1 MSSLRGQIA
10 SRPMREIFLTSSSL
24 SFSSLSSS
32 VSWDDAI
39 ELNLKE
45 SKASSSEDKSHH
57 QQINGEF
64 SNASSSS
71 QGTEMSGS
79 THVKM
84 RPPVL
89 LMDKGVG
96 NYDPERI
103 PPSVFGKT
111 GDVTWSELSN
121 ESLFSLTFEGNRKS
135 NAQAPRQTNIK
146 AEEVLMSPSLLSTPE
161 EAKEKRS
168 EVREIKSGET
178 RVETQSRIHQEK
190 YYSLSTQDVPLSSI
204 PSNFYC
210 LYAPPPKRDQ
220 YYSLPAGGNKSKKR
234 KKTRKSKM
242 KKKKDKKKKKTE
254 EEKKKNKCCMWS
266 WLSSVFSKCECD
278 LSSCYKWR
286 KCCCA
291 A

>member
-1 MSSLRGQIA
+1 MSGVRGQIA

-39 ELNLKE
+39 ELNLKQ

-57 QQINGEF
+57 QQNGEF
-64 SNASSSS
+64 SNASS

-79 THVKM
+79 THVRM
-84 RPPVL
+84 RPPVP
-89 LMDKGVG
+89 LMDKGVVG

-121 ESLFSLTFEGNRKS
+121 ESLFSLTFDGYRKS
-135 NAQAPRQTNIK
+135 NAQAPRQSNIK

-161 EAKEKRS
+161 DTKEKRS
-168 EVREIKSGET
+168 EEREIKNGDET

-210 LYAPPPKRDQ
+210 LYAPAKKDQ
-220 YYSLPAGGNKSKKR
+220 YYSLPVGENKR
-234 KKTRKSKM
+234 KKTRKSKI
-242 KKKKDKKKKKTE
+242 KKKK
-254 EEKKKNKCCMWS
+254 
-266 WLSSVFSKCECD
+266 
-278 LSSCYKWR
+278 
-286 KCCCA
+286 
-291 A
+291 